1 MDLGRLILKK
11 LASIACIIICL
22 FFALYARVQVEGGD
36 LDGGLLSIV
45 RIIFLK
51 NLNLVQLKVFWTIN
65 MRLKSLYN
73 NYGDKSL
80 SPFALGEEESIIE

>member
-1 MDLGRLILKK
+1 MVKK

-51 NLNLVQLKVFWTIN
+51 NLNLVQLKVF
-65 MRLKSLYN
+65 
-73 NYGDKSL
+73 
-80 SPFALGEEESIIE
+80 